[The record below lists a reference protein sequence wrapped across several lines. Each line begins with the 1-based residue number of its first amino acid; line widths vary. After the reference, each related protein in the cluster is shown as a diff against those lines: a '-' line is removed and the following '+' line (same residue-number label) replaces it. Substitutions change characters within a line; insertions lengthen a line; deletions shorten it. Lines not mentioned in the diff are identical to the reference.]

1 MDIILKNKIVGI
13 IPARG
18 KSKRIENKNLIKISG
33 KPLLQYTLEHVNNSK
48 YLKNNTYV
56 SSDSSNIL
64 ELALKN
70 NVKVISRPP
79 NLSDDTSTSESSLIH
94 ALDVLKD
101 KNFFPEIIVFL
112 QCTSPIRSLNDIDDA
127 IDFFLNNKFDSILS
141 VVDSKKFLWNQN
153 KKGANAINYDINN
166 RKREQDINS
175 QFEENG
181 SIYITKNSN
190 LRKYKNRI
198 SGKIGLYKMS
208 YWSGFQVDSK
218 DDVTLV
224 SNYLS
229 KNNYNHIQKKI
240 ELIVFDFDGV
250 FTNDYLIMDEN
261 GKESVVLSRKDG
273 MGIKRLKKEGFKI
286 LILSSEKND
295 VVKKRAEKLGVE
307 VQYNESNKLL
317 FLKNYISQNKINKSN
332 VMFVGNDI
340 NDEECMGFVGI
351 PIAVSDAIPKV
362 REKASIILMNK
373 GGKEVIREV
382 SDLILNKYDKN
393 E

>member
-229 KNNYNHIQKKI
+229 KNNYNHIPKKI

>member
-1 MDIILKNKIVGI
+1 MDIKLKNKIVGI

-18 KSKRIENKNLIKISG
+18 NSKRIENKNLIKISG

-56 SSDSSNIL
+56 TSDSPNIL
-64 ELALKN
+64 KLALKN

-94 ALDVLKD
+94 ALNVLKD
-101 KNFFPEIIVFL
+101 KNFLPEIIVFL

-153 KKGANAINYDINN
+153 NKGAKAINYDINN

-181 SIYITKNSN
+181 SIYITTNSN

-198 SGKIGLYKMS
+198 SGKIGLYKMN

-229 KNNYNHIQKKI
+229 KNNYNYITDKI

-273 MGIKRLKKEGFKI
+273 MGIKRLKEEGFKI
-286 LILSSEKND
+286 LILSSEKNN

-307 VQYNESNKLL
+307 VQYNESNKLM
-317 FLKNYISQNKINKSN
+317 FLKNYISQNQINKSN

-340 NDEECMGFVGI
+340 NDEECMSFVGI
-351 PIAVSDAIPKV
+351 PVAVGDAIPKI

-382 SDLILNKYDKN
+382 SDLILNNYDKN
-393 E
+393 

>member
-1 MDIILKNKIVGI
+1 
-13 IPARG
+13 
-18 KSKRIENKNLIKISG
+18 
-33 KPLLQYTLEHVNNSK
+33 
-48 YLKNNTYV
+48 
-56 SSDSSNIL
+56 
-64 ELALKN
+64 
-70 NVKVISRPP
+70 
-79 NLSDDTSTSESSLIH
+79 
-94 ALDVLKD
+94 
-101 KNFFPEIIVFL
+101 
-112 QCTSPIRSLNDIDDA
+112 
-127 IDFFLNNKFDSILS
+127 
-141 VVDSKKFLWNQN
+141 
-153 KKGANAINYDINN
+153 
-166 RKREQDINS
+166 
-175 QFEENG
+175 
-181 SIYITKNSN
+181 
-190 LRKYKNRI
+190 
-198 SGKIGLYKMS
+198 MS

-229 KNNYNHIQKKI
+229 KNNYNHIPKKI